1 MLWELR
7 KTQSMILWWTILDLH
22 YLKKFLPEIIWWFS
36 MISTIF
42 TFRNIHILLKN
53 FVQNVYKVFYF
64 SKLLYSNP
72 LANVIS
78 YNVYSH
84 NVMFHFDS
92 KKFLQYD
99 FSNNDKITIYVEVF
113 LRQKIFHLLTSI
125 TWFSVNMIF

>member
-1 MLWELR
+1 MMN
-7 KTQSMILWWTILDLH
+7 TSWTCIKKH
-22 YLKKFLPEIIWWFS
+22 YLKKFLPKIIWWFS

-72 LANVIS
+72 LANVIFF
-78 YNVYSH
+78 NVYSH

-92 KKFLQYD
+92 KKFLPYD
-99 FSNNDKITIYVEVF
+99 FSPTLDFSKSNKITIYVEVF

>member
-1 MLWELR
+1 MIVMGIEKNSIDDLILR
-7 KTQSMILWWTILDLH
+7 IYKVVVMNTSWTCIKKH
-22 YLKKFLPEIIWWFS
+22 YLKKFLPKIIWWFS

-72 LANVIS
+72 LDNVIFF
-78 YNVYSH
+78 NVYSH

-92 KKFLQYD
+92 KKFLPYD
-99 FSNNDKITIYVEVF
+99 FSPTLDFSKIIR
-113 LRQKIFHLLTSI
+113 LRY
-125 TWFSVNMIF
+125 M